1 MSRSVSSVSSS
12 RSGSFFAK
20 LLAILSVAVTIVLV
34 DSVNADA
41 EAANPK
47 YAGIVVDAKTGNVLY
62 SENADRLQYPASLT
76 KMMTLYMTFE
86 ALEQG
91 RIRLDTPVPFS
102 AHAAAQAPTKLGVR
116 AGGTITVEQGI
127 LGLVTLSANDAAT
140 ALGEML
146 GGGSEDRFAQLMTAK
161 AHALGMTRTT
171 YRNANGLPNTAQM
184 TTARDQARLGIAL
197 RQHFPQYYG
206 YFSTRAFKFGSRT
219 IRSHNR
225 LVGSV
230 RGVDGIKT
238 GYTRA
243 SGFNLVSSMRRGNR
257 HLIGV
262 VLGGR
267 SGGSRDAIMRNLLA
281 ENLEKGATTRTV
293 IAVTE
298 RNGGDASAEVAD
310 ASDTPARPAAPVQAA
325 PAPESAP
332 SRLAARLSTLAAA
345 TAAVPP
351 APPKPE
357 ASKPEVRP
365 TESKIE
371 PAPLTNGVISSQPL
385 SIIPGSSEPMKPV
398 RVKTV
403 QVKAGAVKVASAAPA
418 QVAPQVT
425 STIASRSD
433 VAETSGAVVARAD
446 LINKPEPQSQPEA
459 PKADLARAELPRQPA
474 GFGTGNGILG
484 VLPAATASAPA
495 PAAPKLASADPAPQP
510 IQMSATTKPAV
521 THSGWIVQ
529 VGALESENEAQQR
542 IDAARSSARGLLSKA
557 DPFTEPVLAKDNRK
571 LYRARFAGL
580 ERDQAEAVCRALK
593 RADISCITVRN

>member
-1 MSRSVSSVSSS
+1 MQAKSGIVSRSVSSVSSS
-12 RSGSFFAK
+12 RSGSFFAR
-20 LLAILSVAVTIVLV
+20 LLAILSVAVTIVMV

-243 SGFNLVSSMRRGNR
+243 AGFNLVSSVQVDGKS
-257 HLIGV
+257 IVGV
-262 VLGGR
+262 VLGGA
-267 SGGSRDAIMRNLLA
+267 STPARDAQMRNL
-281 ENLEKGATTRTV
+281 
-293 IAVTE
+293 IASYLPKASS
-298 RNGGDASAEVAD
+298 RGGSSALIA
-310 ASDTPARPAAPVQAA
+310 QAA
-325 PAPESAP
+325 PAPAMIETPAP
-332 SRLAARLSTLAAA
+332 VQPKKAQQQVAKTITTAQPPVSAAA
-345 TAAVPP
+345 ADLSLPH
-351 APPKPE
+351 KG
-357 ASKPEVRP
+357 
-365 TESKIE
+365 
-371 PAPLTNGVISSQPL
+371 PLPDARYQ
-385 SIIPGSSEPMKPV
+385 
-398 RVKTV
+398 
-403 QVKAGAVKVASAAPA
+403 
-418 QVAPQVT
+418 
-425 STIASRSD
+425 
-433 VAETSGAVVARAD
+433 VAETEVAYA
-446 LINKPEPQSQPEA
+446 ETAA
-459 PKADLARAELPRQPA
+459 PKSDNPLMAQPM
-474 GFGTGNGILG
+474 
-484 VLPAATASAPA
+484 PAPTKVKTMAFKQQASVAVPTPA
-495 PAAPKLASADPAPQP
+495 PAYMPPEQGDTSVDSVTTASTTPSPTRAASTSNGPTGWVVQVGVSPSRQMAMDLLESAKSKGGKALASA
-510 IQMSATTKPAV
+510 KPFAV
-521 THSGWIVQ
+521 
-529 VGALESENEAQQR
+529 AY
-542 IDAARSSARGLLSKA
+542 AAGG
-557 DPFTEPVLAKDNRK
+557 DQ
-571 LYRARFAGL
+571 LYRARFGGFDDQ
-580 ERDQAEAVCRALK
+580 RDAVNACKALK
-593 RADISCITVRN
+593 KAGIKCWAAAQ

>member
-1 MSRSVSSVSSS
+1 MQAKSGIVSRSVSSVSSS
-12 RSGSFFAK
+12 RSGSFFAR

-243 SGFNLVSSMRRGNR
+243 AGFNLVSSVQVDGKS
-257 HLIGV
+257 IVGV
-262 VLGGR
+262 VLGGA
-267 SGGSRDAIMRNLLA
+267 STPARDAQMRNL
-281 ENLEKGATTRTV
+281 
-293 IAVTE
+293 IASYLPKASS
-298 RNGGDASAEVAD
+298 RGGSSALIA
-310 ASDTPARPAAPVQAA
+310 QAA
-325 PAPESAP
+325 PAPAMIETPAP
-332 SRLAARLSTLAAA
+332 VQPKKAQQQVAKTITAAQPPVSAAA
-345 TAAVPP
+345 ADLSLPH
-351 APPKPE
+351 KG
-357 ASKPEVRP
+357 
-365 TESKIE
+365 
-371 PAPLTNGVISSQPL
+371 PLPDARYQ
-385 SIIPGSSEPMKPV
+385 
-398 RVKTV
+398 
-403 QVKAGAVKVASAAPA
+403 
-418 QVAPQVT
+418 
-425 STIASRSD
+425 
-433 VAETSGAVVARAD
+433 VAETEVAYA
-446 LINKPEPQSQPEA
+446 ETAA
-459 PKADLARAELPRQPA
+459 PKSDDPLVAQPM
-474 GFGTGNGILG
+474 
-484 VLPAATASAPA
+484 PAPTKVKTMAFKQQASVAVPTPA
-495 PAAPKLASADPAPQP
+495 PAYMPPEQGDTSVDNVTTASTTPSPTRAASTSNGPTGWVVQVGVSPNRQMAMDLLESAKSKGGKALASA
-510 IQMSATTKPAV
+510 KPFAV
-521 THSGWIVQ
+521 
-529 VGALESENEAQQR
+529 AY
-542 IDAARSSARGLLSKA
+542 AAGG
-557 DPFTEPVLAKDNRK
+557 DQ
-571 LYRARFAGL
+571 LYRARFGGFDDQ
-580 ERDQAEAVCRALK
+580 RDAVNACKALK
-593 RADISCITVRN
+593 KAGIKCWAAAQ

>member
-1 MSRSVSSVSSS
+1 MQAKSGIVSRSVSSVSSS
-12 RSGSFFAK
+12 RSGSFFAR
-20 LLAILSVAVTIVLV
+20 LLAILSVAVTIVMV

-146 GGGSEDRFAQLMTAK
+146 GGGSEGRFAQLMTAK

-243 SGFNLVSSMRRGNR
+243 AGFNLVSSVQVDGKS
-257 HLIGV
+257 IVGV
-262 VLGGR
+262 VMGGA
-267 SGGSRDAIMRNLLA
+267 STPARDAQMRNL
-281 ENLEKGATTRTV
+281 
-293 IAVTE
+293 IASYLPKASS
-298 RNGGDASAEVAD
+298 RGGSSALIA
-310 ASDTPARPAAPVQAA
+310 QAA
-325 PAPESAP
+325 PAPAMIVTPAPVQPKKAQQMAKTITAAQPPISAAAADLSLP
-332 SRLAARLSTLAAA
+332 HRGPMPDARYQIAETEVAYAETAARKSDNPLVAQPMPAPTKVKTMTFKQQASV
-345 TAAVPP
+345 AVP
-351 APPKPE
+351 
-357 ASKPEVRP
+357 
-365 TESKIE
+365 T
-371 PAPLTNGVISSQPL
+371 
-385 SIIPGSSEPMKPV
+385 
-398 RVKTV
+398 
-403 QVKAGAVKVASAAPA
+403 
-418 QVAPQVT
+418 
-425 STIASRSD
+425 
-433 VAETSGAVVARAD
+433 
-446 LINKPEPQSQPEA
+446 
-459 PKADLARAELPRQPA
+459 
-474 GFGTGNGILG
+474 
-484 VLPAATASAPA
+484 PA
-495 PAAPKLASADPAPQP
+495 PAYMPQEQGDTSVDEVTTASTTPSPTRAASTSNGPTGWVVQVGVSPSRQMAMDLLESARSKGGKALASA
-510 IQMSATTKPAV
+510 KPFAV
-521 THSGWIVQ
+521 
-529 VGALESENEAQQR
+529 AY
-542 IDAARSSARGLLSKA
+542 AAGG
-557 DPFTEPVLAKDNRK
+557 DQ
-571 LYRARFAGL
+571 LYRARFGGFDDQ
-580 ERDQAEAVCRALK
+580 RDAVNACKALK
-593 RADISCITVRN
+593 KAGIKCWAAAQ

>member
-12 RSGSFFAK
+12 RSGSFFAR
-20 LLAILSVAVTIVLV
+20 LLAILSVAVTIVMV

-102 AHAAAQAPTKLGVR
+102 AHASAQAPTKLGVR

-146 GGGSEDRFAQLMTAK
+146 GGSEDRFAQLMTAK

-243 SGFNLVSSMRRGNR
+243 AGFNLVSSVQVDGKS
-257 HLIGV
+257 IVGV
-262 VLGGR
+262 VMGGA
-267 SGGSRDAIMRNLLA
+267 STPARDAQMRNL
-281 ENLEKGATTRTV
+281 
-293 IAVTE
+293 IASYLPKASS
-298 RNGGDASAEVAD
+298 RGGSSALIA
-310 ASDTPARPAAPVQAA
+310 QAA
-325 PAPESAP
+325 PAPAMIVTPAP
-332 SRLAARLSTLAAA
+332 VQPKKAQQMAKTITAAQPPVSAAA
-345 TAAVPP
+345 ADLSLPH
-351 APPKPE
+351 KG
-357 ASKPEVRP
+357 
-365 TESKIE
+365 
-371 PAPLTNGVISSQPL
+371 PLPDARYQ
-385 SIIPGSSEPMKPV
+385 
-398 RVKTV
+398 
-403 QVKAGAVKVASAAPA
+403 
-418 QVAPQVT
+418 
-425 STIASRSD
+425 
-433 VAETSGAVVARAD
+433 VAETEVAYAETAQSKSDNPLVAQPMPAPTKVKTMAFKQQASVAV
-446 LINKPEPQSQPEA
+446 P
-459 PKADLARAELPRQPA
+459 
-474 GFGTGNGILG
+474 T
-484 VLPAATASAPA
+484 PA
-495 PAAPKLASADPAPQP
+495 PAYMPPEQGDTSVDEVTTASTTLSPTRAASTSNGPTGWVVQVGVSPSRQMAMDLLESARSKGGKALASA
-510 IQMSATTKPAV
+510 KPFAV
-521 THSGWIVQ
+521 
-529 VGALESENEAQQR
+529 AY
-542 IDAARSSARGLLSKA
+542 AAGG
-557 DPFTEPVLAKDNRK
+557 DQ
-571 LYRARFAGL
+571 LYRARFGGFDDQ
-580 ERDQAEAVCRALK
+580 RDAVNACKALK
-593 RADISCITVRN
+593 KAGIKCWAAAQ

>member
-1 MSRSVSSVSSS
+1 MQAKSGIVSRSVSSVSSS

-20 LLAILSVAVTIVLV
+20 LIAILSVALTVVLV
-34 DSVNADA
+34 DSVSAEA
-41 EAANPK
+41 EAANSK

-76 KMMTLYMTFE
+76 KMMTIYMTFE

-206 YFSTRAFKFGSRT
+206 YFSTRAFKFGTRT

-243 SGFNLVSSMRRGNR
+243 AGFNLVSSVQVDGKS
-257 HLIGV
+257 IVGV
-262 VLGGR
+262 VLGGA
-267 SGGSRDAIMRNLLA
+267 STPARDAQMRNLIATYLPKASSRGGSSALIA
-281 ENLEKGATTRTV
+281 E
-293 IAVTE
+293 
-298 RNGGDASAEVAD
+298 
-310 ASDTPARPAAPVQAA
+310 AA
-325 PAPESAP
+325 PAPAMIVTPAP
-332 SRLAARLSTLAAA
+332 VMPQKAQPQVAKTITAAQPQLPVSAAA
-345 TAAVPP
+345 ADLSLPH
-351 APPKPE
+351 KG
-357 ASKPEVRP
+357 
-365 TESKIE
+365 
-371 PAPLTNGVISSQPL
+371 PLPDARYQ
-385 SIIPGSSEPMKPV
+385 
-398 RVKTV
+398 
-403 QVKAGAVKVASAAPA
+403 
-418 QVAPQVT
+418 
-425 STIASRSD
+425 
-433 VAETSGAVVARAD
+433 VAETEVAYTETA
-446 LINKPEPQSQPEA
+446 QPKSDNPLVAQPMPA
-459 PKADLARAELPRQPA
+459 PTKVKTTTFKQQ
-474 GFGTGNGILG
+474 
-484 VLPAATASAPA
+484 ASLTVPKPA
-495 PAAPKLASADPAPQP
+495 PASMQPQQGDPAVDNVTTASTTPTSAGAASSSNGPTGWVVQVGVSPSRQMAMDLLESAKSKGGRALASA
-510 IQMSATTKPAV
+510 KPFAV
-521 THSGWIVQ
+521 
-529 VGALESENEAQQR
+529 AY
-542 IDAARSSARGLLSKA
+542 AAGG
-557 DPFTEPVLAKDNRK
+557 DQ
-571 LYRARFAGL
+571 LYRARFGGFDDQ
-580 ERDQAEAVCRALK
+580 RDAVNACKALK
-593 RADISCITVRN
+593 KAGIKCWAAAQ

>member
-1 MSRSVSSVSSS
+1 MQAKSGIVSRSVSSVSSF

-20 LLAILSVAVTIVLV
+20 LLAILSVAVTVVLV
-34 DSVNADA
+34 DSVNAEA
-41 EAANPK
+41 EAANSK

-86 ALEQG
+86 ALEKG

-146 GGGSEDRFAQLMTAK
+146 GGSEDRFAQMMTAK

-243 SGFNLVSSMRRGNR
+243 AGFNLVSSVQVDGKS
-257 HLIGV
+257 IVSV
-262 VLGGR
+262 VLGGA
-267 SGGSRDAIMRNLLA
+267 SGPARDAQMRNLIAAYLPKA
-281 ENLEKGATTRTV
+281 SSRGGSSQLMAQTTPAPAVIETPAPVQPQKAQQVARQTVVPQQAASQQVAKMITAAQPPISAAAADLSLPHKGPLPDARYQVAAT
-293 IAVTE
+293 
-298 RNGGDASAEVAD
+298 EVAYTETSATKSD
-310 ASDTPARPAAPVQAA
+310 NPLVAQAMPEPTKVKTTSFKQQAPAVAPAEPESAAVDHVTTASTSAAPV
-325 PAPESAP
+325 
-332 SRLAARLSTLAAA
+332 
-345 TAAVPP
+345 
-351 APPKPE
+351 
-357 ASKPEVRP
+357 
-365 TESKIE
+365 
-371 PAPLTNGVISSQPL
+371 
-385 SIIPGSSEPMKPV
+385 
-398 RVKTV
+398 
-403 QVKAGAVKVASAAPA
+403 SAAPA
-418 QVAPQVT
+418 GWVVQVGVSPNRQMAMDLLEGAKSKVGKAL
-425 STIASRSD
+425 ASAKPFA
-433 VAETSGAVVARAD
+433 VAY
-446 LINKPEPQSQPEA
+446 
-459 PKADLARAELPRQPA
+459 
-474 GFGTGNGILG
+474 GTGN
-484 VLPAATASAPA
+484 
-495 PAAPKLASADPAPQP
+495 D
-510 IQMSATTKPAV
+510 
-521 THSGWIVQ
+521 Q
-529 VGALESENEAQQR
+529 V
-542 IDAARSSARGLLSKA
+542 
-557 DPFTEPVLAKDNRK
+557 
-571 LYRARFAGL
+571 YRARFGGFDDQ
-580 ERDQAEAVCRALK
+580 RDAVNACKALK
-593 RADISCITVRN
+593 KAGIKCWAAAQ

>member
-1 MSRSVSSVSSS
+1 MQAKSGIVSRSVSSVSSS
-12 RSGSFFAK
+12 RSGSFFAR
-20 LLAILSVAVTIVLV
+20 LLAILSVAVTIVMV

-102 AHAAAQAPTKLGVR
+102 AYASAQAPTKLGVR

-146 GGGSEDRFAQLMTAK
+146 GGSEDRFARLMTAK

-243 SGFNLVSSMRRGNR
+243 AGFNLVSSVQVDGKS
-257 HLIGV
+257 IVGV
-262 VLGGR
+262 VMGGA
-267 SGGSRDAIMRNLLA
+267 STPARDAQMRNLI
-281 ENLEKGATTRTV
+281 ATYLPKASNRGGSSAL
-293 IAVTE
+293 IA
-298 RNGGDASAEVAD
+298 
-310 ASDTPARPAAPVQAA
+310 QAA
-325 PAPESAP
+325 PAPDIIETPAP
-332 SRLAARLSTLAAA
+332 VQPKKAQQQVAQQQAAKTIIAAKPPVSAA
-345 TAAVPP
+345 TADLSLPH
-351 APPKPE
+351 KG
-357 ASKPEVRP
+357 
-365 TESKIE
+365 
-371 PAPLTNGVISSQPL
+371 PLPDARYQ
-385 SIIPGSSEPMKPV
+385 
-398 RVKTV
+398 
-403 QVKAGAVKVASAAPA
+403 
-418 QVAPQVT
+418 
-425 STIASRSD
+425 
-433 VAETSGAVVARAD
+433 VAETEVAYAETAVPKSDNPLVA
-446 LINKPEPQSQPEA
+446 QPM
-459 PKADLARAELPRQPA
+459 
-474 GFGTGNGILG
+474 
-484 VLPAATASAPA
+484 PA
-495 PAAPKLASADPAPQP
+495 PTKVKTMTFKQQAAVAAPKPTPASMPSEQGDTSVDNVTTASTTPSPTRAASTSDGPTGWVVQVGVSPSRQMAMDLLESARSKGGKALASA
-510 IQMSATTKPAV
+510 KPFAV
-521 THSGWIVQ
+521 
-529 VGALESENEAQQR
+529 AY
-542 IDAARSSARGLLSKA
+542 AAGGDQL
-557 DPFTEPVLAKDNRK
+557 F
-571 LYRARFAGL
+571 RARFGGFDDQ
-580 ERDQAEAVCRALK
+580 RDAVNACKALK
-593 RADISCITVRN
+593 KAGIKCWAAAQ

>member
-1 MSRSVSSVSSS
+1 MQAKSGIVSRSVSSVSSS
-12 RSGSFFAK
+12 RSGSFFAR
-20 LLAILSVAVTIVLV
+20 LLAILSVAVTIVMV

-41 EAANPK
+41 EAANSK

-243 SGFNLVSSMRRGNR
+243 AGFNLVSSVQVDGKS
-257 HLIGV
+257 IVGV
-262 VLGGR
+262 VLGGA
-267 SGGSRDAIMRNLLA
+267 STPARDAQMRNL
-281 ENLEKGATTRTV
+281 
-293 IAVTE
+293 IASYLPKASS
-298 RNGGDASAEVAD
+298 RGGSSALIA
-310 ASDTPARPAAPVQAA
+310 QAA
-325 PAPESAP
+325 PAPAMIETPAP
-332 SRLAARLSTLAAA
+332 VQPKKAQQQVAKTITAAQPPVSAAA
-345 TAAVPP
+345 ADLSLPH
-351 APPKPE
+351 KG
-357 ASKPEVRP
+357 
-365 TESKIE
+365 
-371 PAPLTNGVISSQPL
+371 PLPDARYQ
-385 SIIPGSSEPMKPV
+385 
-398 RVKTV
+398 
-403 QVKAGAVKVASAAPA
+403 
-418 QVAPQVT
+418 
-425 STIASRSD
+425 
-433 VAETSGAVVARAD
+433 VAETEVAYA
-446 LINKPEPQSQPEA
+446 ETAA
-459 PKADLARAELPRQPA
+459 PKSDNPLVAQPM
-474 GFGTGNGILG
+474 
-484 VLPAATASAPA
+484 PAPTKVKTMAFKQQASVTVPTPA
-495 PAAPKLASADPAPQP
+495 PAYMPPEQGDTSVDNVTTASTTPSPTRAASTSNGPTGWVVQVGVSPNRQMAMDLLESAKSKGGKALASA
-510 IQMSATTKPAV
+510 KPFAV
-521 THSGWIVQ
+521 
-529 VGALESENEAQQR
+529 AY
-542 IDAARSSARGLLSKA
+542 AAGG
-557 DPFTEPVLAKDNRK
+557 DQ
-571 LYRARFAGL
+571 LYRARFGGFDDQ
-580 ERDQAEAVCRALK
+580 RDAVNACKALK
-593 RADISCITVRN
+593 KAGIKCWAAAQ

>member
-20 LLAILSVAVTIVLV
+20 LLAILSMALTVVLV

-146 GGGSEDRFAQLMTAK
+146 GGSEDRFAQMMTAK

-206 YFSTRAFKFGSRT
+206 YFSTRAFKFGTRT

-243 SGFNLVSSMRRGNR
+243 AGFNLVSSVQVDGKS
-257 HLIGV
+257 IVSV
-262 VLGGR
+262 VLGGT
-267 SGGSRDAIMRNLLA
+267 SGSARDAQMRNLI
-281 ENLEKGATTRTV
+281 ATYLPKASSR
-293 IAVTE
+293 
-298 RNGGDASAEVAD
+298 GGNSALVAQ
-310 ASDTPARPAAPVQAA
+310 TA
-325 PAPESAP
+325 PAPEMIETPAPVQPQKARQQVASQQVAPQQVAKTITAAQPPVSAAAADLGLPHKGPLPDAREVAETEVAYTETSAP
-332 SRLAARLSTLAAA
+332 KSDNPLVAQTM
-345 TAAVPP
+345 P
-351 APPKPE
+351 AP
-357 ASKPEVRP
+357 
-365 TESKIE
+365 T
-371 PAPLTNGVISSQPL
+371 
-385 SIIPGSSEPMKPV
+385 
-398 RVKTV
+398 RVKTTSFKQ
-403 QVKAGAVKVASAAPA
+403 QVPVAAPAAHDDAAVDHVTTASTSNTPASAAPA
-418 QVAPQVT
+418 GWVVQVGVSP
-425 STIASRSD
+425 SRQM
-433 VAETSGAVVARAD
+433 AMD
-446 LINKPEPQSQPEA
+446 LLESAKSKGG
-459 PKADLARAELPRQPA
+459 KA
-474 GFGTGNGILG
+474 
-484 VLPAATASAPA
+484 
-495 PAAPKLASADPAPQP
+495 LASA
-510 IQMSATTKPAV
+510 KPFAV
-521 THSGWIVQ
+521 AYGAGNDQ
-529 VGALESENEAQQR
+529 V
-542 IDAARSSARGLLSKA
+542 
-557 DPFTEPVLAKDNRK
+557 
-571 LYRARFAGL
+571 YRARFGGFDDQ
-580 ERDQAEAVCRALK
+580 RDAVNACKALK
-593 RADISCITVRN
+593 KAGIKCWAAAQ

>member
-1 MSRSVSSVSSS
+1 MRAKSGIVSRSVSSVSSS
-12 RSGSFFAK
+12 RSGSFFAR
-20 LLAILSVAVTIVLV
+20 LLAILSVAVTIVMV

-243 SGFNLVSSMRRGNR
+243 AGFNLVSSVQVDGKS
-257 HLIGV
+257 IVGV
-262 VLGGR
+262 VMGGA
-267 SGGSRDAIMRNLLA
+267 STPARDAQMRNL
-281 ENLEKGATTRTV
+281 
-293 IAVTE
+293 IASYLPKASS
-298 RNGGDASAEVAD
+298 RGGSSALIA
-310 ASDTPARPAAPVQAA
+310 QAA
-325 PAPESAP
+325 PAPAMIVTPAPVQPKKAQQMARTITAAQPPISAAAADLSLP
-332 SRLAARLSTLAAA
+332 HKGPMPDARYQIAETEVAYAETAARKSDNPLVAQPMPAPTKVKTMTFKQQASV
-345 TAAVPP
+345 AVP
-351 APPKPE
+351 
-357 ASKPEVRP
+357 
-365 TESKIE
+365 T
-371 PAPLTNGVISSQPL
+371 
-385 SIIPGSSEPMKPV
+385 
-398 RVKTV
+398 
-403 QVKAGAVKVASAAPA
+403 
-418 QVAPQVT
+418 
-425 STIASRSD
+425 
-433 VAETSGAVVARAD
+433 
-446 LINKPEPQSQPEA
+446 
-459 PKADLARAELPRQPA
+459 
-474 GFGTGNGILG
+474 
-484 VLPAATASAPA
+484 PA
-495 PAAPKLASADPAPQP
+495 PAYMPQEQGDTSVDAVTTASTTPSLTRAASTSNGPTGWVVQVGVSPSRQMAMDLLESARSKGGKALASA
-510 IQMSATTKPAV
+510 KPFAV
-521 THSGWIVQ
+521 
-529 VGALESENEAQQR
+529 AY
-542 IDAARSSARGLLSKA
+542 AAGG
-557 DPFTEPVLAKDNRK
+557 DQ
-571 LYRARFAGL
+571 LYRARFGGFDDQ
-580 ERDQAEAVCRALK
+580 RDAVNACKALK
-593 RADISCITVRN
+593 KAGIKCWAAAQ

>member
-12 RSGSFFAK
+12 RSGSFFAR
-20 LLAILSVAVTIVLV
+20 LLAILSVAVTIVMV

-243 SGFNLVSSMRRGNR
+243 AGFNLVSSVQVDGKS
-257 HLIGV
+257 IVGV
-262 VLGGR
+262 VMGGA
-267 SGGSRDAIMRNLLA
+267 STPARDAQMRNL
-281 ENLEKGATTRTV
+281 
-293 IAVTE
+293 IASYLPKASS
-298 RNGGDASAEVAD
+298 RGGSSALIA
-310 ASDTPARPAAPVQAA
+310 QAA
-325 PAPESAP
+325 PAPAMIVTPAPVQPKKAQQMAKTITATQPPISAAAADLSLP
-332 SRLAARLSTLAAA
+332 HRGPMPDARYQIAETEVAYAETAARKSDNPLVAQPMPAPTKVKTMTFKQQASV
-345 TAAVPP
+345 AVP
-351 APPKPE
+351 
-357 ASKPEVRP
+357 
-365 TESKIE
+365 T
-371 PAPLTNGVISSQPL
+371 
-385 SIIPGSSEPMKPV
+385 
-398 RVKTV
+398 
-403 QVKAGAVKVASAAPA
+403 
-418 QVAPQVT
+418 
-425 STIASRSD
+425 
-433 VAETSGAVVARAD
+433 
-446 LINKPEPQSQPEA
+446 
-459 PKADLARAELPRQPA
+459 
-474 GFGTGNGILG
+474 
-484 VLPAATASAPA
+484 PA
-495 PAAPKLASADPAPQP
+495 PAYMPQEQGDTSVDEVTTASTTPSPTRAASTSNGPTGWVVQVGVSPSRQMAMDLLESARSKGGKALASA
-510 IQMSATTKPAV
+510 KPFAV
-521 THSGWIVQ
+521 
-529 VGALESENEAQQR
+529 AY
-542 IDAARSSARGLLSKA
+542 AAGG
-557 DPFTEPVLAKDNRK
+557 DQ
-571 LYRARFAGL
+571 LYRARFGGFDDQ
-580 ERDQAEAVCRALK
+580 RDAVNACKALK
-593 RADISCITVRN
+593 KAGIKCWAAAQ